1 MFEAGIM
8 GTLEDVLL
16 GGEDILRR
24 SAYAVSNACTSSS
37 SSSKEDDKV
46 KKSTSKEDREADKRM
61 LQVATEWFD
70 NISDLIVVKDGRFIP
85 SFEEFMDEYFSADK
99 GFATFETDVA
109 KAMMSNSDTYQKMIS
124 KISDVFKVKAEDVHK
139 KIMSYQKTEI
149 TDAAGFNMDIMNYI
163 KSGKDVIETL
173 TKIDSGEITP
183 AEGIDKIKKMNADIV
198 LDASALIKDVET
210 KMAQSTEQETKV
222 EVEFESVPE
231 ITGKKNTMSLKEAI
245 QETALGQRLFT
256 RMEEAV
262 ANA

>member
-24 SAYAVSNACTSSS
+24 SAYAVSNACASSS

-46 KKSTSKEDREADKRM
+46 KKSTSKEDKEADKRM

-70 NISDLIVVKDGRFIP
+70 NLSNLIVVKDKRFIP
-85 SFEEFMDEYFSADK
+85 SFEEFMDDYFSDK
-99 GFATFETDVA
+99 GFATFETDIV
-109 KAMMSNSDTYQKMIS
+109 KKMMSNSDTYQKMIS

-173 TKIDSGEITP
+173 AKIDSGEITP

-222 EVEFESVPE
+222 EVESESVLE

-245 QETALGQRLFT
+245 QETPLGQRLFT